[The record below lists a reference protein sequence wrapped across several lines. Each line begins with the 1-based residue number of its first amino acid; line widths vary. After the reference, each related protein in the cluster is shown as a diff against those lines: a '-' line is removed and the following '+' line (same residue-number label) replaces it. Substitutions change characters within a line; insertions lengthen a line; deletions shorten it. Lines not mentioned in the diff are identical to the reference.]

1 MRVKKKEIE
10 LVPNITDIL
19 TSALGSGSTN
29 FPRKQFL
36 NYLTVSSDPAALDF
50 LKCYRELKSDAD
62 RVPIEAI
69 CIYAKVNP
77 VQLLGSIMLSAKEM
91 KGKESALKAIVA
103 HPDIVQSTIN
113 SAKLLGPNGA
123 SDRKVLHEAIG
134 FLPTKNG
141 AQFSINLFGGG
152 VSSGK
157 IEDDDD
163 EASDAALDR
172 AFPMITGSIEK
183 WGNDRKNLLGDAKC
197 IAKK

>member
-1 MRVKKKEIE
+1 MRVKKEDID

-36 NYLTVSSDPAALDF
+36 NYLTASSDPAALEF
-50 LKCYRELKSDAD
+50 LRCYRELKSDAD

-91 KGKESALKAIVA
+91 KGKESALKAIIA

-141 AQFSINLFGGG
+141 AQFSINLFGG

-157 IEDDDD
+157 TEDDDG
-163 EASDAALDR
+163 EASDAALDD
-172 AFPMITGSIEK
+172 AFPMITGSIEQ
-183 WGNDRKNLLGDAKC
+183 WGNDRKNLLGDGKC
-197 IAKK
+197 TAKK